1 MPRISCVVATRDRD
15 EYIKEMAESIIAQ
28 TESDWELIIV
38 DDHSKPDDKTEE
50 IIKALNDSR
59 IKYYR
64 LNDQNGMGIA
74 CARNFG
80 NEVASSDIIAV
91 MDSDD
96 ICYPN
101 RFELTLEEMAS
112 SKSDILYSDIDYWYF
127 EEYGRIEKYQSRNF
141 NIEDFK
147 RFDFIPHASS
157 SYYRQ
162 IVLDHPYNSFFRKA
176 EDYDL
181 FSRLYCAGYKFH
193 YTANSLIKYRKHSGS
208 ITISNDGLFEYPE
221 LVRKNRNWR

>member
-15 EYIKEMAESIIAQ
+15 EYIKEMADSIIAQ

-50 IIKALNDSR
+50 TIKAINDLR

-80 NEVASSDIIAV
+80 NEVASSEIIAV

-96 ICYPN
+96 ICYPT
-101 RFELTLEEMAS
+101 RFELTLEAFSEKVDVVYGDYDYFYDKIEGPLQTY
-112 SKSDILYSDIDYWYF
+112 KS
-127 EEYGRIEKYQSRNF
+127 QAF
-141 NIEDFK
+141 NLKNFK
-147 RFDFIPHASS
+147 RYDFIVHASAA
-157 SYYRQ
+157 YLRQ
-162 IVLDHPYNSFFRKA
+162 ISIDFPYNSFFRRA

-181 FSRLYCAGYKFH
+181 FSRLHNFGYKFK
-193 YTANSLIKYRKHSGS
+193 YIPASLIKVRKHSGS
-208 ITISNDGLFEYPE
+208 ITISKDDVFEYPE